1 MTKNRVNFG
10 YLSYEDMLQKIS
22 NGILNQYDVIFTKDT
37 FETYVVS
44 EELEPKPI
52 RSKVCTFTSVTDAIQ
67 KLNKN
72 TDTYVG
78 QLVSILNGD
87 VYKGYIVNQK
97 NGSYTVTSLAQ
108 MDSIDYNTLG
118 NKPIINVIGE
128 SDNPVIISNLE
139 NGTYFVTGHF
149 KIALNDVTTHLNPNA
164 TIFIIEHNEG
174 VIYVKKISTKEIVD
188 YEIIENNSNVVNQYV
203 TKKFLDDNG
212 YTTTSYVDEKIIA
225 LDFIKREEM
234 TTYVEEIFQTFIDEN
249 LIPVVDDR
257 IDKKIIGATEKQIYS
272 LFEN

>member
-10 YLSYEDMLQKIS
+10 YLSYKDMLQKIS
-22 NGILNQYDVIFTKDT
+22 NGILNQYDVIFTRDT
-37 FETYVVS
+37 FETYVIS

-52 RSKVCTFTSVTDAIQ
+52 RSKVYTFTSVTEAIQ

-87 VYKGYIVNQK
+87 VYKGYIVNQN
-97 NGSYTVTSLAQ
+97 NGSYTVTPLNQ
-108 MDSIDYNTLG
+108 LDSIDYDTLG
-118 NKPIINVIGE
+118 NKPIINVVGK

-139 NGTYFVTGHF
+139 NGTYSVTGHF
-149 KIALNDVTTHLNPNA
+149 KIALNDITTHLNPNA
-164 TIFIIEHNEG
+164 TIFIIEHSEDA
-174 VIYVKKISTKEIVD
+174 IYIKKISTKEIID
-188 YEIIENNSNVVNQYV
+188 YETIENNSNVVNQYV
-203 TKKFLDDNG
+203 TRKFLDDNG
-212 YTTTSYVDEKIIA
+212 YVTTSYVDEKIIA

-257 IDKKIIGATEKQIYS
+257 IGKKIIGATEKQIYS

>member
-1 MTKNRVNFG
+1 MTKNRINFG

-22 NGILNQYDVIFTKDT
+22 NGILNQYDVIFTRDT
-37 FETYVVS
+37 FETYVIS
-44 EELEPKPI
+44 EELEPKAI
-52 RSKVCTFTSVTDAIQ
+52 RSKVYTFTSVTDAIQ

-78 QLVSILNGD
+78 QLVSILSGD

-97 NGSYTVTSLAQ
+97 NGSFTVTSLTQ

-118 NKPIINVIGE
+118 NKPIANVVGE
-128 SDNPVIISNLE
+128 SDNPVVISNLE
-139 NGTYFVTGHF
+139 NGTYSVTGHF

-164 TIFIIEHNEG
+164 TIFIIEHNDD

-188 YEIIENNSNVVNQYV
+188 YEIIENKSNVVNQYV

-212 YTTTSYVDEKIIA
+212 YATTSYVDEKIIA

-234 TTYVEEIFQTFIDEN
+234 TTYVEEVFQTFIDEN